1 VNRIA
6 LAASVGLAIA
16 AVATA
21 EIYKWVD
28 EKGVTH
34 YSEHP
39 PAHGAAK
46 TIETP
51 PAPVPGAP
59 AAPGRGEK
67 EEALQK
73 RRAEAGQREPKPAP
87 SAQGDPAARNAPWLA
102 GKYLTTV
109 RTWTTYAM
117 HGEILSGRL
126 GLTVVGNSA
135 LEGEAWLRAELMVPM
150 HTRDSA
156 MIANPAPPLQL
167 LLIPEQGL
175 LRIHPGGHVTIET
188 PELEHLRC
196 VPYPATI
203 ALYRD
208 PRGDEPLDVHRQRI
222 YARIDGSKVRSDS
235 ELAAALASGKE
246 CAP

>member
-16 AVATA
+16 AIATA
-21 EIYKWVD
+21 EVYKWVD
-28 EKGVTH
+28 ERGVTH

-39 PAHGAAK
+39 PADGAAK
-46 TIETP
+46 RIESPPT
-51 PAPVPGAP
+51 PAPDAP
-59 AAPGRGEK
+59 AAPGWREK
-67 EEALQK
+67 EEGFQK
-73 RRAEAGQREPKPAP
+73 RRAEAGQAKPAP
-87 SAQGDPAARNAPWLA
+87 SAQGDPAARNAPLLA

-117 HGEILSGRL
+117 HGDILSGRL
-126 GLTVVGNSA
+126 GLTVVGSPA
-135 LEGEAWLRAELMVPM
+135 LEGEAWLRVEFMVPM
-150 HTRDSA
+150 LRTRDSA

-175 LRIHPGGHVTIET
+175 LRIHPGAHVTFET

-208 PRGDEPLDVHRQRI
+208 PRGDEPLDVHRQRV
-222 YARIDGSKVRSDS
+222 YARIDGSKVRSDG
-235 ELAAALASGKE
+235 ELGAALASGKE